1 MLSREEVRVNRTLKR
16 LSLDG
21 ESGSEEAAEMFR
33 THLRLGA
40 QQTSEDGAAKSS
52 MVLGVRWGQYSGTL
66 QKGALSIDID
76 SGWGVQGFS

>member
-1 MLSREEVRVNRTLKR
+1 
-16 LSLDG
+16 
-21 ESGSEEAAEMFR
+21 MFR